1 MTLGLLLKDLRN
13 HDATRKLANNTGAKA
28 TGPLEVGSAGMH
40 YVLAAAK
47 FHEDANCVWT
57 AIMARPG
64 IGRIQA
70 ICEAETGRF
79 DSETLKIIRGRL
91 CVSLNVEPSAV
102 DAMGLERFADAWRSM
117 NGPPNEVAASP
128 KPESPVELPT
138 GKSVSAESALD
149 ATGKAVEPKAGASST
164 GEATGEGR
172 LSAAV
177 APVRGVYDWALAEIE
192 GANDMTIAELFDAI
206 RSHPEMTSE
215 YLDILPDN
223 ADTFGKYLRRA
234 GIRRYG
240 SRARRPSRHPR
251 T

>member
-117 NGPPNEVAASP
+117 NGPPNEVAASR

-138 GKSVSAESALD
+138 GKVC
-149 ATGKAVEPKAGASST
+149 
-164 GEATGEGR
+164 
-172 LSAAV
+172 
-177 APVRGVYDWALAEIE
+177 
-192 GANDMTIAELFDAI
+192 
-206 RSHPEMTSE
+206 
-215 YLDILPDN
+215 
-223 ADTFGKYLRRA
+223 
-234 GIRRYG
+234 
-240 SRARRPSRHPR
+240 RPSRLSMRPAKLSSRKPERVRQEKRQAKADCRLPSPR
-251 T
+251 CAECMIGHSPRLKARTI